1 MVKMIHKQLL
11 LMLVLSG
18 YASAAFTEVTSPS
31 NDEKILAVPDEK
43 LKNIEISIEE
53 SYYIISE
60 CKQFA
65 VDDEIEPEY
74 ITGYVDVCAHE
85 LTLAVKTAKYRLQKK
100 DTKIPSVKSSN
111 SSAPKPL

>member
-1 MVKMIHKQLL
+1 MVKMIRKQLL
-11 LMLVLSG
+11 LILVLSG
-18 YASAAFTEVTSPS
+18 YTSAAYSEVTSPS
-31 NDEKILAVPDEK
+31 NDEKTLAVPTEK
-43 LKNIEISIEE
+43 LKNIEISTEE

-74 ITGYVDVCAHE
+74 ITDYIEVCTHE

-100 DTKIPSVKSSN
+100 HTKIPSIKSSN